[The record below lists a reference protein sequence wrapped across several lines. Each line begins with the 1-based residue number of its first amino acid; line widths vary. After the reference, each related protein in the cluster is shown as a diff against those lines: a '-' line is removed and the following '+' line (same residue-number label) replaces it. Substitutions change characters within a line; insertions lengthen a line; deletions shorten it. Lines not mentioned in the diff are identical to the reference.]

1 MKIMEQDIKKII
13 AIFLK
18 VDNIDSHESLFQ
30 QGVDSLNML
39 QILTEI
45 ESVYKIKIPYE
56 ELLISNFETVG
67 QICKLVEKLKEG
79 K

>member
-1 MKIMEQDIKKII
+1 MEQNIKKII

-18 VDNIDSHESLFQ
+18 VDDIDSRESLFQ

-45 ESVYKIKIPYE
+45 ENVYKIKIPYE

-67 QICKLVEKLKEG
+67 QICKLVEKLKDG